1 MTKAPGK
8 SNRKGLT
15 FLQVAAMFGN
25 EEKSRKWIEE
35 LHWPD
40 GPFCPHC
47 GSFNVQSGIRHPSMT
62 HRCRECSKKPMFTVR
77 VGTILENTRLPYRTW
92 AIGIYLFT
100 TNLKGVSSMKLH
112 RELGVTQKSA
122 WFMLHRLRAA
132 MEANMPWFNGPV
144 EADETYIGGKEGNKH
159 AKKKLKAGRG
169 AVGKA
174 AVAGIR
180 DRETGQVVAKVV
192 ESTDKETLQGFVNEH
207 AVEGATLYTD
217 EASAYKGIDRPHEVV
232 KHSVGEYVRD
242 QAHTNGLE
250 SFWAPMKRGYN
261 GVYHKMSPKHLQ
273 RYVDEFQHRH
283 NNRPKDTIDQ
293 MGGVVHGMAGKNLP
307 YKKLIEDNGLNSGAR
322 S

>member
-1 MTKAPGK
+1 MAKAPGK
-8 SNRKGLT
+8 SYRNGLT
-15 FLQVAAMFGN
+15 FMQVA
-25 EEKSRKWIEE
+25 EKFADNTVSRKWIEE

-47 GSFNVQSGIRHPSMT
+47 GSFNVQSNIKHPTMT
-62 HRCRECSKKPMFTVR
+62 HRCRDCSNKPMFTVR

-112 RELGVTQKSA
+112 RELGITQKSA

-132 MEANMPWFNGPV
+132 VEAGSPTFQGPV
-144 EADETYIGGKEGNKH
+144 EADETYMGGKEGNKH
-159 AKKKLKAGRG
+159 ARKKLKAGRG
-169 AVGKA
+169 PVGKT
-174 AVAGIR
+174 AVAGVR
-180 DRETGQVVAKVV
+180 DRATGQVVAKVV
-192 ESTDKETLQGFVNEH
+192 EKTDAETLQGFVTKH
-207 AVEGATLYTD
+207 TADGAQVYTD
-217 EASAYKGIDRPHEVV
+217 EARAYKGIGRPHEAVN
-232 KHSVGEYVRD
+232 HSAGEYVRE

-250 SFWAPMKRGYN
+250 SFWAPMKRGVD

-283 NNRPKDTIDQ
+283 NVRPSDTIDQ
-293 MGGVVHGMAGKNLP
+293 MGSVVQGMSGRSLP
-307 YKKLIEDNGLNSGAR
+307 YKALIADNGLPSGAR